1 MAKHQ
6 CDSMKKPTLCVS
18 EHVDVWVYEH
28 LDVWNYEHVDVW
40 ILGRQLYI

>member
-6 CDSMKKPTLCVS
+6 CDSMKQATICVS

-40 ILGRQLYI
+40 ILGR